1 MQKLGI
7 ALLLITFIQFKTAAQ
22 VTPQPSP
29 GASFSQTVGI
39 TEIIV
44 DYSRPGVKGR
54 TIFGGLLPFGKVWRT
69 GANAT
74 TQISFSSDVRINDMP
89 LIAGTYSIVSFP
101 GEETWIIVFSNDLEV
116 TEADYDPRFD
126 ALRVFVKPQKANFT
140 ETFTINLSDV
150 QENGAMLNILWEETQ
165 VSLNLTVDNEYT
177 IVSAIEAKNNEA
189 AGAFQQA
196 AEYMVNREIN
206 IEKALEYVDKSISL
220 KQTVRNT
227 WIKSVI
233 LRKLGDND
241 GALNFALKA
250 KELGMNDPIY
260 SFFEQA
266 IETAIIELSGK

>member
-69 GANAT
+69 GANAA

-150 QENGAMLNILWEETQ
+150 QENNGRLGKYNGHLALLFSGSQ
-165 VSLNLTVDNEYT
+165 VVAHGQLVF
-177 IVSAIEAKNNEA
+177 
-189 AGAFQQA
+189 AGHGLKLAQLRVQDLLDLGI
-196 AEYMVNREIN
+196 AE
-206 IEKALEYVDKSISL
+206 
-220 KQTVRNT
+220 
-227 WIKSVI
+227 
-233 LRKLGDND
+233 
-241 GALNFALKA
+241 
-250 KELGMNDPIY
+250 
-260 SFFEQA
+260 
-266 IETAIIELSGK
+266 SGFRAHKVVLAVQ

>member
-1 MQKLGI
+1 
-7 ALLLITFIQFKTAAQ
+7 
-22 VTPQPSP
+22 
-29 GASFSQTVGI
+29 
-39 TEIIV
+39 
-44 DYSRPGVKGR
+44 
-54 TIFGGLLPFGKVWRT
+54 
-69 GANAT
+69 
-74 TQISFSSDVRINDMP
+74 
-89 LIAGTYSIVSFP
+89 
-101 GEETWIIVFSNDLEV
+101 
-116 TEADYDPRFD
+116 
-126 ALRVFVKPQKANFT
+126 
-140 ETFTINLSDV
+140 
-150 QENGAMLNILWEETQ
+150 NGAMLNILWEETR